1 MKSGHVNVSQ
11 IRDLR
16 GVIEREKAEI
26 GVLITLEDA
35 TKPMRTEAAAAG
47 IYKSPWGKRGS
58 EELHYP
64 RLQILTIAELL
75 DGKGIDYPHMSNVT
89 FRRAPRAETPQA
101 EQLILAPP
109 AETRR
114 PRKRC

>member
-1 MKSGHVNVSQ
+1 MKSGNVNVAQ

-26 GVLITLEDA
+26 GALITLEDA

-47 IYKSPWGKRGS
+47 LYKSLYGQDK
-58 EELHYP
+58 YP

-75 DGKGIDYPHMSNVT
+75 DGKGIAYPQHSHNVT
-89 FRRAPRAETPQA
+89 FRRAPRAESPQP
-101 EQLILAPP
+101 EQLTLAPP
-109 AETRR
+109 AETRK
-114 PRKRC
+114 PRKRR